1 MKFDEKH
8 IKEAF
13 GDMIEKFG
21 LDEDKW
27 REYMNSRPKEE
38 RSMEFVFDTDN
49 VKRGVLIKFN
59 YLVSAVDIT
68 ITDQKLLEEIEKDSM
83 E

>member
-1 MKFDEKH
+1 MKFNQKH
-8 IKEAF
+8 IKKAF

-21 LDEDKW
+21 LDEDNW
-27 REYMNSRPKEE
+27 RDYMNSLPKEE

-49 VKRGVLIKFN
+49 VKEGVLIKFN
-59 YLVSAVDIT
+59 YLISAVDII
-68 ITDQKLLEEIEKDSM
+68 ITDQKLLEEIEQRNM